1 MTDWKDR
8 VTVIHDDITAQDV
21 DVIVNAANENLA
33 RGGGVCGAIFAA
45 AGPGLAR
52 ECDDIGF
59 CATGEAVATGGHG
72 LSARWIIHTVGP
84 VWGGGGGQEEDELL
98 ASCYRESLD
107 LCADLGAASI
117 AFPSIATGTYGFPVE
132 RAAPI
137 ALAAIRDGLLEH
149 EEIDEVLMV
158 CFSAG
163 DLSAYEEALASL

>member
-8 VTVIHDDITAQDV
+8 VTVIQDDITAQDV

-72 LSARWIIHTVGP
+72 LPARWIIHTVGP
-84 VWGGGGGQEEDELL
+84 VWGGGGGQEEDQLL
-98 ASCYRESLD
+98 ASCYRESLG

-117 AFPSIATGTYGFPVE
+117 ALPSIATGTYGFPVG

-149 EEIDEVLMV
+149 EEIGEVRMV

-163 DLSAYEEALASL
+163 DLTAYEEALAAL